1 MRRSDRLLKFLIGC
15 YVVTLGVFVVATVS
29 ATINVM
35 ETPESQ
41 RTIITISNGDNIS
54 AMAAP
59 TWMLYVLL
67 ITVCAIATLICL
79 DKLLALYEE
88 YREDSEDFYDE
99 MTQS

>member
-15 YVVTLGVFVVATVS
+15 YVVTLGVFAVATVS
-29 ATINVM
+29 ATINAM

-41 RTIITISNGDNIS
+41 RTIITS
-54 AMAAP
+54 AMTAP
-59 TWMLYVLL
+59 TWILYVLL
-67 ITVCAIATLICL
+67 VVVCAIAALICL

-88 YREDSEDFYDE
+88 YKENSEDFYDE

>member
-15 YVVTLGVFVVATVS
+15 YVVTLGVFAVATVS

-41 RTIITISNGDNIS
+41 RTIITISTGADIS

-67 ITVCAIATLICL
+67 VVVCAIATLICL

>member
-15 YVVTLGVFVVATVS
+15 YVVTLGVFAVATVS
-29 ATINVM
+29 ATINTM
-35 ETPESQ
+35 EESQ
-41 RTIITISNGDNIS
+41 RTIITISAGADIS

-67 ITVCAIATLICL
+67 VVVCVIATLICL